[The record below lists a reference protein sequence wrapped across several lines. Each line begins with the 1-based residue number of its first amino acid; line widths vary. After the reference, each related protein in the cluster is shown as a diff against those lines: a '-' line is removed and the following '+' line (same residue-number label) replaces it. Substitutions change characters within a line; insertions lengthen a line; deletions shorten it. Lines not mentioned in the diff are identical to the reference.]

1 MNAQAW
7 VAMCVG
13 IMAILSGLYG
23 MTKFIVKAIMAEIG
37 PKANGS
43 SLKEQINRIERG
55 HADPHLST
63 VRALSQALGVPLA
76 DLVDE

>member
-23 MTKFIVKAIMAEIG
+23 MTRFIVKAIMAEIG
-37 PKANGS
+37 PKANGAS
-43 SLKEQINRIERG
+43 MKEQINRIERNVVRLEQRM
-55 HADPHLST
+55 DQFFLSK
-63 VRALSQALGVPLA
+63 
-76 DLVDE
+76 

>member
-23 MTKFIVKAIMAEIG
+23 MTKFLVKSVMGEIG
-37 PKANGS
+37 PKANGDS
-43 SLKEQINRIERG
+43 IKEQINRIERNVVRLEQRI
-55 HADPHLST
+55 DQFFLSK
-63 VRALSQALGVPLA
+63 
-76 DLVDE
+76 

>member
-7 VAMCVG
+7 VACIVG

-23 MTKFIVKAIMAEIG
+23 MTRFIVKSIMAEIG

-43 SLKEQINRIERG
+43 SIKEQINRIERNVTRLEQRI
-55 HADPHLST
+55 DQILLSK
-63 VRALSQALGVPLA
+63 
-76 DLVDE
+76 

>member
-23 MTKFIVKAIMAEIG
+23 MTKFLVKSVMAEIG
-37 PKANGS
+37 PKANGDS
-43 SLKEQINRIERG
+43 IKEQINRIERNVVRLEQRI
-55 HADPHLST
+55 DQFFLSK
-63 VRALSQALGVPLA
+63 
-76 DLVDE
+76 

>member
-23 MTKFIVKAIMAEIG
+23 MTRFIVKSIMAEIG

-43 SLKEQINRIERG
+43 SIKEQINRIERNVSRLEQRI
-55 HADPHLST
+55 DQILLSK
-63 VRALSQALGVPLA
+63 
-76 DLVDE
+76 

>member
-23 MTKFIVKAIMAEIG
+23 MTRFVVKSIMAEIG
-37 PKANGS
+37 PKANGDS
-43 SLKEQINRIERG
+43 IKEQINRIERNVVRLEQRI
-55 HADPHLST
+55 DQFFLSK
-63 VRALSQALGVPLA
+63 
-76 DLVDE
+76 

>member
-1 MNAQAW
+1 MNAQTW

-23 MTKFIVKAIMAEIG
+23 MTRFIVKSIMAEIG

-43 SLKEQINRIERG
+43 SIKEQINRIERNVSRLEQRI
-55 HADPHLST
+55 DQIL
-63 VRALSQALGVPLA
+63 LNK
-76 DLVDE
+76 

>member
-23 MTKFIVKAIMAEIG
+23 MTRFLVKSVMAEIG
-37 PKANGS
+37 PKANGDS
-43 SLKEQINRIERG
+43 IKEQINRIERNVVRLEQRI
-55 HADPHLST
+55 DQFFLSK
-63 VRALSQALGVPLA
+63 
-76 DLVDE
+76 

>member
-1 MNAQAW
+1 MNAQTW

-23 MTKFIVKAIMAEIG
+23 MTRFIVKAIMAEIG

-43 SLKEQINRIERG
+43 SLKEQINRIER
-55 HADPHLST
+55 T
-63 VRALSQALGVPLA
+63 VSRLERRI
-76 DLVDE
+76 DEILLNK

>member
-1 MNAQAW
+1 MNAQTW

-37 PKANGS
+37 PKANGAS
-43 SLKEQINRIERG
+43 IKEQINRIERNVVRLEQRI
-55 HADPHLST
+55 DQFFLSK
-63 VRALSQALGVPLA
+63 
-76 DLVDE
+76 

>member
-23 MTKFIVKAIMAEIG
+23 MTRFLVKSVMAEIG
-37 PKANGS
+37 PKANGDS
-43 SLKEQINRIERG
+43 IKEQINRIERNVVRLEQRL
-55 HADPHLST
+55 DQFFLSK
-63 VRALSQALGVPLA
+63 
-76 DLVDE
+76 

>member
-23 MTKFIVKAIMAEIG
+23 MTRVIVKAIMAEIG
-37 PKANGS
+37 PKANGAS
-43 SLKEQINRIERG
+43 IKEQINRIERNVVRLEQRI
-55 HADPHLST
+55 DQFFLSK
-63 VRALSQALGVPLA
+63 
-76 DLVDE
+76 

>member
-1 MNAQAW
+1 MNAQTW

-23 MTKFIVKAIMAEIG
+23 MTRFIVKSIMAEIG

-43 SLKEQINRIERG
+43 SIKEQINRIERNVSRLEQRI
-55 HADPHLST
+55 DQILLSK
-63 VRALSQALGVPLA
+63 
-76 DLVDE
+76 

>member
-23 MTKFIVKAIMAEIG
+23 MTRFIVKSIMAEIG
-37 PKANGS
+37 PNANGAS
-43 SLKEQINRIERG
+43 IKEQINRIERNVSRLEERI
-55 HADPHLST
+55 DQILLSK
-63 VRALSQALGVPLA
+63 
-76 DLVDE
+76 